1 MTLNAGREIRNDWV
15 SEQSGN
21 TTCFDGVEEQ
31 PTMKIQ
37 ECEGVS
43 SIDKGARNSVEK
55 VKMVATEH
63 GLRSGNSSTGE
74 TCQEVKQEF
83 KMEAVGEAW
92 HSGKLS
98 NAVSDKVKGEG
109 TRRRDSYE
117 DDSTVVGNSK
127 QDDPGK
133 ETDVK
138 TRSHL
143 HQPLLL
149 HRAPR

>member
-1 MTLNAGREIRNDWV
+1 
-15 SEQSGN
+15 
-21 TTCFDGVEEQ
+21 
-31 PTMKIQ
+31 MKVQ
-37 ECEGVS
+37 DYKGVS
-43 SIDKGARNSVEK
+43 SIDKGTRNSVEK
-55 VKMVATEH
+55 VKVVATEP

-83 KMEAVGEAW
+83 KTEAVGEAG

-98 NAVSDKVKGEG
+98 NAASGKEKGEG
-109 TRRRDSYE
+109 TRRRDSNE
-117 DDSTVVGNSK
+117 DNSTVMGNSE
-127 QDDPGK
+127 QNDPGK

>member
-1 MTLNAGREIRNDWV
+1 
-15 SEQSGN
+15 
-21 TTCFDGVEEQ
+21 
-31 PTMKIQ
+31 MKVQ
-37 ECEGVS
+37 DYKGVS
-43 SIDKGARNSVEK
+43 SIDKGTRNSVEK
-55 VKMVATEH
+55 VRVVATEP

-74 TCQEVKQEF
+74 TCQEMNQEF

-109 TRRRDSYE
+109 TQRPDSYE

-143 HQPLLL
+143 YQPLLL

>member
-15 SEQSGN
+15 PEQPGN
-21 TTCFDGVEEQ
+21 RTCFGGVEEQ
-31 PTMKIQ
+31 STIKVQ
-37 ECEGVS
+37 DYKGVS
-43 SIDKGARNSVEK
+43 SMAKATRNSMLK
-55 VKMVATEH
+55 VKIVATEH

-74 TCQEVKQEF
+74 TCQEVKQEI
-83 KMEAVGEAW
+83 KMEAVGGAG
-92 HSGKLS
+92 HSRKLS
-98 NAVSDKVKGEG
+98 NAASDKESGEG
-109 TRRRDSYE
+109 TRRHDSYE
-117 DDSTVVGNSK
+117 DDSVVVGNSK

>member
-1 MTLNAGREIRNDWV
+1 
-15 SEQSGN
+15 
-21 TTCFDGVEEQ
+21 
-31 PTMKIQ
+31 MKVQ
-37 ECEGVS
+37 DYKGVS
-43 SIDKGARNSVEK
+43 SKDKGTRNSVEK
-55 VKMVATEH
+55 VKVVATEP

-74 TCQEVKQEF
+74 TCQEMNQEF

-109 TRRRDSYE
+109 TQRPDSYE

-138 TRSHL
+138 TRSHR
-143 HQPLLL
+143 HQPLHVPALKHTMCTKDTSMENMISTSSGGIPL
-149 HRAPR
+149 MAV

>member
-1 MTLNAGREIRNDWV
+1 MTHNAGREIQSDWV
-15 SEQSGN
+15 LEKSGN
-21 TTCFDGVEEQ
+21 TTCFGGVEEQ
-31 PTMKIQ
+31 PTMKVQ
-37 ECEGVS
+37 DYKGVS
-43 SIDKGARNSVEK
+43 SIDKGTRNSVEK
-55 VKMVATEH
+55 VRMVATEP
-63 GLRSGNSSTGE
+63 GLRSGNWSTGE

-83 KMEAVGEAW
+83 KMEAVGEAG
-92 HSGKLS
+92 HSRKLS
-98 NAVSDKVKGEG
+98 NAASDKKSGEG
-109 TRRRDSYE
+109 SRRHDSYG
-117 DDSTVVGNSK
+117 DDSVVLGNSK